1 MKPCVFKSN
10 KLCVFLGYQRSSEE
24 GQWFETVMKE
34 EEDEDMF
41 FQSIREK
48 SNQSFGEVDGI
59 ALSRIEEFVMKSNS
73 TSLAFKE
80 GQQRDKK
87 QILKTIEDIQ
97 KDEQQLMV
105 FAAKEEIYTLI
116 ADTEERNAKG
126 NDQHYD

>member
-1 MKPCVFKSN
+1 
-10 KLCVFLGYQRSSEE
+10 
-24 GQWFETVMKE
+24 MKE